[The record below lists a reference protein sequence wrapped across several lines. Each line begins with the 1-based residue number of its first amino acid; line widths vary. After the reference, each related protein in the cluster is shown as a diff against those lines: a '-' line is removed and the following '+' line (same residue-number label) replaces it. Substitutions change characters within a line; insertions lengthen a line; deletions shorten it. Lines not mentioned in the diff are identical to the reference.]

1 MTAPAVLPIPPNGH
15 RSHDSPRDEDA
26 WTQLEQR
33 YQQGT
38 AALNVVKEPVDRPHD
53 VEQRDAK
60 ARREEAASPGTAAY
74 ARMFYEKKGYLPS
87 LLSPREEERRRVLR
101 RFELHSA
108 QPQGRYPA
116 IDEIAQLAKDVFEVD
131 AVIVNAVLEDRTF
144 FVSSAGWTEDAH
156 AQVEIPV
163 DISFCPHA
171 MGKSAEAGCLQV
183 PNADTEWR
191 FKRNPLV
198 LAERPIKFFASANI
212 NLPKV
217 EYAPVAKTERLPIG
231 SLCLVHPSPREPLGD
246 KEEKMLKRMASMVA
260 KEIELSF
267 QVERQRLYD
276 TRLDYVSL
284 LFQQLIVHPSRA
296 MAGRPSM
303 PASLRCVHEGLANKL
318 RTLTES
324 DFAFILDLRGFTG
337 DFAPSPR
344 RTSGSGLGRLDLL
357 DLACHQL
364 EDADQDEGAEDAWKA
379 RLCGEEGLRAVQQAL
394 LDWHETEEITFSQ
407 PVGKEG
413 GDRVATA
420 LAAFLPNDTSAV
432 ITAPLFDHEGVP
444 ALCIVVGS
452 QSPHFQYEPSDQR
465 FVRNVGG
472 VLIAGLLQEKI
483 LQADQAKLRFVGHVS
498 HELRTPIFAIG
509 SQLELIRD
517 LAEPEAMTT
526 IGPLLDVA
534 ETCLTSLREIL
545 DDTLDY
551 TKLSN
556 RGGDVTAALASVD
569 LDALLVD
576 VVRSCWTKSRRLATI
591 HKDYS
596 PDKLDVVFKSTL
608 PAGLRAK
615 VDVGGLKR
623 VLVNLLAN
631 SLKFTSNG
639 TITISAF
646 MDETLSD
653 GKRMFRF
660 ECSDTGRG
668 MEPGFM
674 RDHLYTAFKQADPF
688 APGAGLGTSIADN
701 IVRRMGGTLRYESTL
716 NVGTTATVS
725 VPLEAALPPVSV
737 VNRSVIR
744 NLTDELETLFS
755 PRASVRSSPVVQ
767 PQNAEHLPPPS
778 PLGVPDG
785 TASPSASSVPPSPS
799 KVEDAKRNESLVIGA
814 VDAVAG
820 KAPRSRTKPV
830 AAQSP
835 HLQHV
840 RALVVDDN
848 SVARKVY
855 CTYLRS
861 KGVDFVDAADGEEA
875 VKLFRQHRPNLVWC
889 DIQMPGMDGIEATRR
904 MRECEVCDQLPPAR
918 IIAVSGLDSTLGQH
932 STVLSSGQVDKWLVK
947 GGSTLRALGTDLVD
961 FAESLP
967 TRAGYGSDSYI
978 PTTLERLSLGH

>member
-1 MTAPAVLPIPPNGH
+1 M
-15 RSHDSPRDEDA
+15 R
-26 WTQLEQR
+26 
-33 YQQGT
+33 
-38 AALNVVKEPVDRPHD
+38 
-53 VEQRDAK
+53 
-60 ARREEAASPGTAAY
+60 
-74 ARMFYEKKGYLPS
+74 
-87 LLSPREEERRRVLR
+87 
-101 RFELHSA
+101 
-108 QPQGRYPA
+108 
-116 IDEIAQLAKDVFEVD
+116 
-131 AVIVNAVLEDRTF
+131 EDRF
-144 FVSSAGWTEDAH
+144 GWRRD
-156 AQVEIPV
+156 
-163 DISFCPHA
+163 
-171 MGKSAEAGCLQV
+171 LQS
-183 PNADTEWR
+183 D
-191 FKRNPLV
+191 
-198 LAERPIKFFASANI
+198 S
-212 NLPKV
+212 
-217 EYAPVAKTERLPIG
+217 
-231 SLCLVHPSPREPLGD
+231 
-246 KEEKMLKRMASMVA
+246 
-260 KEIELSF
+260 
-267 QVERQRLYD
+267 
-276 TRLDYVSL
+276 
-284 LFQQLIVHPSRA
+284 
-296 MAGRPSM
+296 RPS
-303 PASLRCVHEGLANKL
+303 
-318 RTLTES
+318 T
-324 DFAFILDLRGFTG
+324 
-337 DFAPSPR
+337 
-344 RTSGSGLGRLDLL
+344 
-357 DLACHQL
+357 
-364 EDADQDEGAEDAWKA
+364 
-379 RLCGEEGLRAVQQAL
+379 
-394 LDWHETEEITFSQ
+394 
-407 PVGKEG
+407 
-413 GDRVATA
+413 
-420 LAAFLPNDTSAV
+420 
-432 ITAPLFDHEGVP
+432 
-444 ALCIVVGS
+444 
-452 QSPHFQYEPSDQR
+452 
-465 FVRNVGG
+465 
-472 VLIAGLLQEKI
+472 
-483 LQADQAKLRFVGHVS
+483 
-498 HELRTPIFAIG
+498 
-509 SQLELIRD
+509 
-517 LAEPEAMTT
+517 
-526 IGPLLDVA
+526 GPLLDVA

-889 DIQMPGMDGIEATRR
+889 KPGCCGPLSFPVQRLMPRFLCRRHPDAGDGR
-904 MRECEVCDQLPPAR
+904 
-918 IIAVSGLDSTLGQH
+918 
-932 STVLSSGQVDKWLVK
+932 
-947 GGSTLRALGTDLVD
+947 
-961 FAESLP
+961 
-967 TRAGYGSDSYI
+967 Y
-978 PTTLERLSLGH
+978 